1 MNRISES
8 TTKAANGR
16 RKLLRATMSAP
27 ALLTVYSGSAMAGA
41 STRCLANA
49 VAHPTTRPVI
59 TAGTPA
65 AAQST
70 DAFVRVRLYSNGP
83 TNNPTYWV
91 KGSDLG
97 SFVDTTQ
104 VPSATQWR
112 KFRIEGSDANSFYP
126 GNGATID
133 SMPSNAQ
140 PSNRY
145 AAVRYDATG
154 NVVGVGASGSG
165 SAITQSCWHSF
176 PSP

>member
-1 MNRISES
+1 MNRFPES
-8 TTKAANGR
+8 TTKSASGR
-16 RKLLRATMSAP
+16 RRLLRATMSAP
-27 ALLTVYSGSAMAGA
+27 VVLTVYSGSAMAGA

-70 DAFVRVRLYSNGP
+70 DAFVRVRLYKQGND
-83 TNNPTYWV
+83 YWV
-91 KGSDLG
+91 RGSDLG
-97 SFVDTTQ
+97 SSVAITGG
-104 VPSATQWR
+104 PSSQQSR
-112 KFRIEGSDANSFYP
+112 KFGIAAGENTFTASSQTSLP
-126 GNGATID
+126 SGAQL
-133 SMPSNAQ
+133 SNQ
-140 PSNRY
+140 Y

-154 NVVGVGASGSG
+154 KVVGVGASGSG

>member
-1 MNRISES
+1 MNRIPES

-49 VAHPTTRPVI
+49 VARPTTRPVI

-70 DAFVRVRLYSNGP
+70 DAFVRVRLYKQGDD
-83 TNNPTYWV
+83 YWV
-91 KGSDLG
+91 NGGDLG
-97 SFVDTTQ
+97 SSVGIPQGPTRQ
-104 VPSATQWR
+104 QAR
-112 KFRIEGSDANSFYP
+112 KFLIADLHNTFSGDAQALP
-126 GNGATID
+126 NGAK
-133 SMPSNAQ
+133 PSDK
-140 PSNRY
+140 Y
-145 AAVRYDATG
+145 AAVRYDASGT
-154 NVVGVGASGSG
+154 VVGVGSSSTSG